1 MKLIFSWISII
12 SVGFV
17 FFIQSSLPAMGESKL
32 TESSVSET
40 QQNAVSQ
47 LPEFDYNNVK
57 FWQELCTTLEQA
69 KQYSEAVAACQ
80 RAIELKPKRK
90 NLETWMSLGNSL
102 QQLKQYPQALVS
114 YNYLLQRE
122 PKYSQVLV
130 HQCEIFLALDQY
142 EKAINTCE
150 KAIKIDGIWGRSS
163 PAEAWKHR
171 AIALG
176 KLGKLEVAELE
187 GLGQQNVAKE
197 RENQRIEDV
206 INSYSQ
212 ALKITP
218 NSSFFLTKKCG
229 LLIEIERYTE
239 ALENCEL
246 AIAVNENWET
256 TTPAQALEHLLV
268 ARQEVATSDP
278 LLVINSAAEAEEIVK
293 QLQNLVRFYE
303 KILADN
309 PDNAQA
315 WTKQGIALQTLGQTE
330 RALTSYS
337 RAIEIQP
344 NYSLALVNQCELL
357 NQLEQYESA
366 LKACE
371 AALEEDLDW
380 GDMRPAMAWNQRSTA
395 LAGLE
400 RYNDALGSAN
410 RAVALDED
418 YAEAWNNRGVIL
430 WHLGQL
436 QQAQQQYELAEL
448 NYRQGLQSTHRAV
461 KINPSYARGWY
472 NHGRILSEYGQL
484 LSLQRQ
490 NGYTTEKTM
499 NVLVYKASV
508 EAYQQALAGNFTPKD
523 NLFKA
528 SIFANQAVVLWRLRD
543 PQLLTLALEA
553 TQQAVQLNPKSFE
566 GWHNRGL
573 ILLELRQYQSAL
585 NAYTQAD
592 ALSPE
597 NVGVITGKG
606 IALSRLGRYQDAL
619 ANFEQALK
627 LDPEYNIARKEREIV
642 LQNLIKKTE
651 QTRS

>member
-1 MKLIFSWISII
+1 MKLVLPSISIVSI
-12 SVGFV
+12 GLGL
-17 FFIQSSLPAMGESKL
+17 FIQTAVQAMGELKP
-32 TESSVSET
+32 TERSVSES
-40 QQNAVSQ
+40 QQDAVSQ
-47 LPEFDYNNVK
+47 LPLTDFDYNNLE

-69 KQYSEAVAACQ
+69 QQYSEAVAACQ
-80 RAIELKPKRK
+80 RVIELKPKRK

-122 PKYSQVLV
+122 PQYSQVLV
-130 HQCEIFLALDQY
+130 HQCEIFLALEQY
-142 EKAINTCE
+142 EKAIDACE
-150 KAIKIDGIWGRSS
+150 QAVQIDGIWGRSS

-187 GLGQQNVAKE
+187 RLGQKDVAE
-197 RENQRIEDV
+197 AREIKRLEDV
-206 INSYSQ
+206 MNSYSQ

-229 LLIEIERYTE
+229 VLIQLERYTE

-246 AIAVNENWET
+246 ALAVNENWET
-256 TTPAQALEHLLV
+256 TTQAQALEHLLV

-278 LLVINSAAEAEEIVK
+278 LLVSNPVEEAEEIVK
-293 QLQNLVRFYE
+293 QFQNLVRFYE

-309 PDNAQA
+309 PNNAKA
-315 WTKQGIALQTLGQTE
+315 WTKQGIALQTLGQTD

-337 RAIEIQP
+337 RAVQIQP
-344 NYSLALVNQCELL
+344 NYSLALVNQCEVL
-357 NQLEQYESA
+357 NQLEQYEPA

-371 AALEEDLDW
+371 AALEGDRDW
-380 GDMRPAMAWNQRSTA
+380 GDMRPAKAWKQRSTA
-395 LAGLE
+395 LTGLE

-410 RAVALDED
+410 RAITLEED
-418 YAEAWNNRGVIL
+418 YAEAWNNRGVVL

-448 NYRQGLQSTHRAV
+448 KYKQALLSTHQAV
-461 KINPSYARGWY
+461 KINPSYTRGWY

-490 NGYTTEKTM
+490 NGYKTEKTM

-508 EAYQQALAGNFTPKD
+508 EAYQQALGGNFTPND

-528 SIFANQAVVLWRLRD
+528 SILANQAVVLWRLRD

-553 TQQAVQLNPKSFE
+553 TQQAVKLNPKSFE
-566 GWHNRGL
+566 GWHNQGL
-573 ILLELRQYQSAL
+573 ILLELRQYQAAL

-597 NVGVITGKG
+597 NVGVITAKG

-627 LDPEYNIARKEREIV
+627 LEPEHTIARKEREIV
-642 LQNLIKKTE
+642 LQNLTKK
-651 QTRS
+651 S